1 MYKDENGLFM
11 LKQSYPR
18 GYYDTLKEML
28 RIVLPNSNGKFTQIS
43 REGKGQCEVKELKEN
58 VKNFDILYKFVKEH
72 GDGEGMDGFKLR
84 EDKASPSDPTVRSQV
99 WGGFA
104 YLHHGYYYTNDWKF
118 SFKVRPDGFAE
129 PIKFHKNSN
138 TDNYYYKKMDIEY
151 SFKQVGEPKQK
162 TVEEIMSEYCS

>member
-11 LKQSYPR
+11 LKQSYPH

-58 VKNFDILYKFVKEH
+58 VENFDILYKFVKEH

-84 EDKASPSDPTVRSQV
+84 EVRQVQVIPQSDHRCGVALHTYIMDIIILTTGNSPSKYV
-99 WGGFA
+99 
-104 YLHHGYYYTNDWKF
+104 
-118 SFKVRPDGFAE
+118 
-129 PIKFHKNSN
+129 
-138 TDNYYYKKMDIEY
+138 
-151 SFKQVGEPKQK
+151 
-162 TVEEIMSEYCS
+162 